1 MRLLL
6 VALTVFS
13 FTLIGCKNKT
23 AEKPVEKEVKPMEV
37 MEIEDPHSYSEPN
50 NCIVTHLDLDLHI
63 DFNDKILSGV
73 ASWNIDNKR
82 DAKEIIFDT
91 KKLSINK
98 VWLDDGVTTTYELG
112 EANET
117 FGQPLKVAVQPSTQV
132 VHIEYTTDPD
142 AGALMWLEPS
152 QTQGKEHPFFFTQ
165 SQAILARTWLPCQD
179 GPGVRYTYNAKVKT
193 PEGLIAVMSAENP
206 TATNEDNIY
215 SFEMTQ
221 PVPSYLMALVVAD
234 LEFRD
239 IGDRT
244 GVYAEPAMID
254 AAEYE
259 LGEMQTMLEKAE
271 ALYGPYRWERY
282 DVVFLP
288 PSFPFGGMEN
298 PRLTF
303 ATPTIITGDRSLTAL
318 IAHELAHSWSGNL
331 VTNATW
337 DDFWLNEGFTV
348 YFEQRIMEEVYGRDF
363 SEMLALL
370 SFQGLL
376 GELEQFEADGAMED
390 THLKL
395 DMTGR
400 DPDEGMSA
408 IAYDKGYLFLR
419 MLEENYGRER
429 FDAFLKK
436 YFQENSFKVMTTE
449 VFLTYL
455 NDHLLSQDPAMAK
468 TCQVDAWVYGPGLP
482 ENCPVIRSEK
492 LEILDTYLKGVFE
505 DGNVDFA
512 DIDTTGWTPQEFLYF
527 AANVPKDIDAS
538 MANRIDAHFR
548 FTTSTNSE
556 ILGQWFKVVA
566 RLQYEPAMEAMESF
580 LVRVGRRKFLEPI
593 YKALVAQPSG
603 IEIAEDIYS
612 KAKVNYHAVARETIE
627 EIIEEALKP
636 YEKEQNKD

>member
-13 FTLIGCKNKT
+13 IALFGCKQKST
-23 AEKPVEKEVKPMEV
+23 EQPVEEEVSPSEDLL
-37 MEIEDPHSYSEPN
+37 IQDPHSYSEPN

-63 DFNDKILSGV
+63 DFNDKVLSGV
-73 ASWNIDNKR
+73 ASWKIDNKR
-82 DAKEIIFDT
+82 EADEIIFDT
-91 KKLSINK
+91 KQLSISK
-98 VWLDDGVTTTYELG
+98 VWLDDGKATTYELG
-112 EANET
+112 T
-117 FGQPLKVAVQPSTQV
+117 SHKVFGQALTVALQPGTET
-132 VHIEYTTDPD
+132 VHIEYKTHPE

-179 GPGVRYTYNAKVKT
+179 GPGVRYTYNANVKA

-206 TATNEDNIY
+206 TTTNENNLY
-215 SFEMTQ
+215 SFKMTQ

-234 LEFRD
+234 LEFRE

-370 SFQGLL
+370 SYQGLL
-376 GELEQFEADGAMED
+376 GELEQFEADDAMRD

-395 DMTGR
+395 DMEGR

-419 MLEENYGRER
+419 MLEEAYGRST
-429 FDAFLKK
+429 FDAFLKG

-449 VFLTYL
+449 VFLEYL
-455 NDHLLSQDPAMAK
+455 DAHLLSKDSTIAAS
-468 TCQVDAWVYGPGLP
+468 CQIEAWVYGPGLP
-482 ENCPVIRSEK
+482 DNCPVIESEK
-492 LEILDTYLKGVFE
+492 LKRLDAYLSEIFVEGTT
-505 DGNVDFA
+505 DFA
-512 DIDTTGWTPQEFLYF
+512 DIDTTGWAPQEYIYF
-527 AANVPKDIDAS
+527 AANIPGNIDA
-538 MANRIDAHFR
+538 ATADRVDAYFH

-556 ILGQWFKVVA
+556 ILGQWFKTVA
-566 RLQYEPAMEAMESF
+566 RLQYEPAMEAMEAF

-593 YKALVAQPSG
+593 YKALVSQPTG
-603 IEIAEDIYS
+603 VALAEGVYA
-612 KAKVNYHAVARETIE
+612 KAEANYHAVSKETIE
-627 EIIEEALKP
+627 EIIAEATQRHSSK
-636 YEKEQNKD
+636 KEL